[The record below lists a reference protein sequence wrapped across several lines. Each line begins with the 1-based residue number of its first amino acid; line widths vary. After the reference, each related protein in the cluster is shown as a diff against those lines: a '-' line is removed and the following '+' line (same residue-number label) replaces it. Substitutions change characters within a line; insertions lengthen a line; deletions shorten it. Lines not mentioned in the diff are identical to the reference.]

1 MRDATRAR
9 KGVCSMIF
17 QKGNQKE
24 GMIKDIINHLWMSLR
39 KLIDSLPKIN
49 LTMKITE
56 DIRGHLYLSLMLR
69 LKKLRKKRLILSLVV
84 FWQRRQTKSEVSS

>member
-1 MRDATRAR
+1 
-9 KGVCSMIF
+9 MIF